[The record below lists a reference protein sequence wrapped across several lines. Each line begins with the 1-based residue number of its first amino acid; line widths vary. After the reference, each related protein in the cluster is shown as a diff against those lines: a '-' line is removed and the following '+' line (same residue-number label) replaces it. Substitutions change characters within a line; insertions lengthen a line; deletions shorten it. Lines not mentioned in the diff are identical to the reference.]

1 MIKTKL
7 AKAITLAITGTAIS
21 MGASTAFASTT
32 MYNTFTT
39 AASSE
44 TDGWTR
50 TYDNG
55 TATPGIATGP
65 KSQGNK
71 GTIVPWLG
79 TSAGALPFG
88 YTGSS

>member
-7 AKAITLAITGTAIS
+7 AKAVTMAIAGTAIS

-50 TYDNG
+50 T
-55 TATPGIATGP
+55 
-65 KSQGNK
+65 
-71 GTIVPWLG
+71 
-79 TSAGALPFG
+79 
-88 YTGSS
+88 

>member
-1 MIKTKL
+1 
-7 AKAITLAITGTAIS
+7 

-55 TATPGIATGP
+55 TATP
-65 KSQGNK
+65 
-71 GTIVPWLG
+71 
-79 TSAGALPFG
+79 ALQLALKVK
-88 YTGSS
+88 